1 MLPSPEETL
10 EISVADLAAL
20 LPADAPPA
28 VRLID
33 CREDDE
39 FAICKIGGAT
49 LTPLSKFPDSTLPLL
64 EAPGELPLVVYCH
77 HGMRSLRATEWL
89 RSHGHSRAWSMKGG
103 IHAWSERIDPEVPK
117 Y

>member
-77 HGMRSLRATEWL
+77 HGMRSQHAALFLRDRGLKNTYSLA
-89 RSHGHSRAWSMKGG
+89 GGIDAWS
-103 IHAWSERIDPEVPK
+103 AQIDPTVPR